1 MVRTVWYSSAG
12 GVLGLCLLLLLTAC
26 GAAVHSSRPMSSSAS
41 LPMEPAIS
49 STTPRVANQNTTPAA
64 RAATPTPKPPPT
76 HGVEIPR
83 LREVWHI
90 PSEERTPTHAL
101 VYSEVISSNHVFWRV
116 DVPDLTQRTPII
128 SFPRSIQDDGSPR
141 FGLVSPDG
149 TWIAY
154 LRQET
159 DANSLYVVQS
169 DGSQNRLVAEG
180 LGLGSNV
187 RGVYRFV
194 WSPDG
199 HRLAFRKHRIHQDH
213 EVHDVYVYEP
223 QTDDAPRRVTTISRV
238 YPVGWVDTTHI
249 LVITNAGQGPKFES
263 IHALTGTPRVLEH
276 YRSNGRLVFREMS
289 PDRQKVLL
297 GWDKGTSSVLD
308 ISSHHYH
315 NLDIVAHQSFWG
327 TDSATLLEIPLKGD
341 GLAQIV
347 SLTHPDEPLRLTLLP
362 SFTASSHVTAQSLS
376 PDGRYLVVQEHQNR
390 RTRTLLY
397 DCAKDQ
403 WHTIAEPDPVLVLGW
418 LAHE

>member
-1 MVRTVWYSSAG
+1 M
-12 GVLGLCLLLLLTAC
+12 
-26 GAAVHSSRPMSSSAS
+26 
-41 LPMEPAIS
+41 
-49 STTPRVANQNTTPAA
+49 
-64 RAATPTPKPPPT
+64 
-76 HGVEIPR
+76 
-83 LREVWHI
+83 
-90 PSEERTPTHAL
+90 
-101 VYSEVISSNHVFWRV
+101 
-116 DVPDLTQRTPII
+116 
-128 SFPRSIQDDGSPR
+128 
-141 FGLVSPDG
+141 
-149 TWIAY
+149 AY

-180 LGLGSNV
+180 LGIGGEM
-187 RGVYRFV
+187 RGFYRLA

-223 QTDDAPRRVTTISRV
+223 QTDDAPRRVTTIFRA
-238 YPVGWVDTTHI
+238 YPVGWIDTTHI
-249 LVITNAGQGPKFES
+249 LLTSIRIMEQPVPQFEKIS
-263 IHALTGTPRVLEH
+263 IDTGENTPIIDFPINGGGGFYVL
-276 YRSNGRLVFREMS
+276 S

-297 GWDKGTSSVLD
+297 GWNKGSPSVLD

-327 TDSATLLEIPLKGD
+327 PDSATLLEIPLKSD

-397 DCAKDQ
+397 DCANDQ
-403 WHTIAEPDPVLVLGW
+403 WHTIAEPDPVIVLGW
-418 LAHE
+418 MAHK